1 MNILIVNDD
10 GPGTIGTEFLRK
22 AVKDRWPRATHIIT
36 LTPDACR
43 MGFGMAMSAVNFE
56 EIDLVKAKTGKDRY
70 QFRVRPVSLVYIAF
84 MRRDLF
90 LPGKGN
96 WDLVVSGINYGKN
109 VGFDVYHSGTVGQA
123 FVASTGFRTPAWA
136 FSQDIGEKNGNVIA
150 DAEEHDFQVAY
161 EDIAKILRE
170 APPSPGEVFNVNFPM
185 GKSEGIRYA
194 SLAHYSAVQTPPV
207 ELVPRAAQ
215 DDTDVVRLQKGFTT
229 ISRLE
234 LRAGPALGR

>member
-10 GPGTIGTEFLRK
+10 GPETIGTEFLRK
-22 AVKDRWPRATHIIT
+22 AIKDRWPRATRVIT

-43 MGFGMAMSAVNFE
+43 TGFGMAMSPVAFDQV
-56 EIDLVKAKTGKDRY
+56 DLVKAKTGKDRY
-70 QFRVRPVSLVYIAF
+70 QFKVRPVSLVYIAF

-96 WDLVVSGINYGKN
+96 WDLVVSGINHGKN

-136 FSQDIGEKNGNVIA
+136 FSQDIGEKNGNQIEE
-150 DAEEHDFQVAY
+150 AEEVDYQSAF
-161 EDIAKILRE
+161 EDLSKILRE
-170 APPSPGEVFNVNFPM
+170 AVPSPGEVFNVNFPLT
-185 GKSEGIRYA
+185 KSKGIRYTG
-194 SLAHYSAVQTPPV
+194 LAHYSAANTPPV
-207 ELVPRAAQ
+207 ELVPRAHHE
-215 DDTDVVRLQKGFTT
+215 DSDIVRLEKGYTT